1 MNRSFFTAAIVVA
14 LASVALRA
22 APVPVGAKPVPE
34 VHPLKDAKVGDFAT
48 YHMTIR
54 MRDDLF
60 PGTMS
65 QTVIARTEKA
75 VTIETAMSINGMP
88 CSSEKYEIDFT
99 KPFDPT
105 LQLSTPEVGTK
116 FERMETGTENLEIA
130 GKEYE
135 LVWTSYRITRKKD
148 FREHKQEMKLWRSKS
163 QLGNFV
169 KMEVTQ
175 MDNVVNMAM
184 TLELAETGRKK

>member
-1 MNRSFFTAAIVVA
+1 MNLTRFAAAIVVA

-34 VHPLKDAKVGDFAT
+34 VHPLKDARVGDFAT
-48 YHMTIR
+48 YNMTLRTKDQFIY
-54 MRDDLF
+54 
-60 PGTMS
+60 GCMS
-65 QTVIARTEKA
+65 QTITAKTDIE
-75 VTIETAMSINGMP
+75 VTIETAVSINGMP

-130 GKEYE
+130 GKEHE
-135 LVWTSYRITRKKD
+135 SVWTSYRVTRKTD
-148 FREHKQEMKLWRSKS
+148 VREHKQEMKLWRSKS